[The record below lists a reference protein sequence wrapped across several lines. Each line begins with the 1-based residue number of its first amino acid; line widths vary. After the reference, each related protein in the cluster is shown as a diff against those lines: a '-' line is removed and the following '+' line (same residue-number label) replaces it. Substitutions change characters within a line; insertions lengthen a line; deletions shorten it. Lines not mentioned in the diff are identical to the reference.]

1 MEAQRLAAIQR
12 EIYIMKKWIS
22 LYDLCPVGSATRND
36 GAVRITAMAY
46 LKNCSDNAQQ
56 MEKQLLRT
64 SEYILLRGKHGG
76 GYRGLLREVN
86 VFVASKITGQ
96 VITALHT
103 SVPEAY
109 RQSAVFLMNVVTL
122 NELRRALG
130 TDAHDWITNKRD
142 GSLLLMDKPVMLCN
156 TMPFVRKGN
165 VPILF
170 GDFSKVSIKDC
181 GRDEMQQEPSNG
193 NDNVLVCTM
202 TGYMNCVLEDK
213 RAIWGLKII

>member
-1 MEAQRLAAIQR
+1 
-12 EIYIMKKWIS
+12 MKKWIS
-22 LYDLCPVGSATRND
+22 LYDLCPVEPGTCND
-36 GAVRITAMAY
+36 GTVRITAMAY
-46 LKNCSDNAQQ
+46 LKNCPANAQQ

-76 GYRGLLREVN
+76 GYGGLLREVN
-86 VFVASKITGQ
+86 VCAASKITGQ
-96 VITALHT
+96 AITALYT
-103 SVPEAY
+103 SVPNVY

-122 NELRRALG
+122 NELRCALG
-130 TDAHDWITNKRD
+130 ADAHDWITSRRD

-156 TMPFVRKGN
+156 AMPFIRKGS

-181 GRDEMQQEPSNG
+181 GHDELQQESC
-193 NDNVLVCTM
+193 NVSSDRLLCTM

-213 RAIWGLKII
+213 QAIWGLKII

>member
-1 MEAQRLAAIQR
+1 
-12 EIYIMKKWIS
+12 MKKWIS
-22 LYDLCPVGSATRND
+22 LYDLCPVEPGTCND
-36 GAVRITAMAY
+36 GTVRITAMAY
-46 LKNCSDNAQQ
+46 LKNCPANAQQ

-76 GYRGLLREVN
+76 GYGGLLREVN
-86 VFVASKITGQ
+86 VCAASKITGQ
-96 VITALHT
+96 AITALYT
-103 SVPEAY
+103 SVPNVY

-122 NELRRALG
+122 NELRCALG
-130 TDAHDWITNKRD
+130 ADAHDWITSRRD

-156 TMPFVRKGN
+156 AMPFIRKGS

-181 GRDEMQQEPSNG
+181 GRDEMQRESCNG
-193 NDNVLVCTM
+193 SSDRLLCTM

-213 RAIWGLKII
+213 QAIWGLKII